1 MTARTSM
8 SCLALAALAWS
19 CTPAASGSSGSA
31 PRPAATPASTTSAAR
46 NTGAWTPLFDGTS
59 FTGWRG
65 YKVDTVPSG
74 WRVVDGTIA
83 KTRPV
88 EDIVTVKEYGDF
100 ELEIEWKIGRAGN
113 SGIFYRGTEEYDHI
127 YWTAPEYQLLDD
139 EKAPDGKDRIT
150 SAGADYALY
159 PSPAGHL
166 KPVGQW
172 NQTRIVAKGPH
183 VEHWLNGKMIASYN
197 VGDAEWAAA
206 IDASKFKPARYP
218 NFGKATTGFLGIQGD
233 HPGTLALRNIRIREL
248 K

>member
-1 MTARTSM
+1 MTVRTSM
-8 SCLALAALAWS
+8 SCLALAALASS

-139 EKAPDGKDRIT
+139 SLASDNKTRLT
-150 SAGADYALY
+150 CAGAAYGLY

-166 KPVGQW
+166 KPVGEW
-172 NQTRIVAKGPH
+172 NSTRIVARGNH
-183 VEHWLNGKMIASYN
+183 VEHWLNGFKLLEYELNSP
-197 VGDAEWAAA
+197 EWLGLVAK
-206 IDASKFKPARYP
+206 SKFNAWPKYGRNTKGHIA
-218 NFGKATTGFLGIQGD
+218 LQGD
-233 HPGTLALRNIRIREL
+233 HTGTLAFRNIRIREF
-248 K
+248 

>member
-1 MTARTSM
+1 MTVRTSM

-19 CTPAASGSSGSA
+19 CTPAASGGSGSA

-139 EKAPDGKDRIT
+139 SLASDNKTRLT
-150 SAGADYALY
+150 CAGAAYGLY

-166 KPVGQW
+166 KPVGEW
-172 NQTRIVAKGPH
+172 NSTRIVARGNH
-183 VEHWLNGKMIASYN
+183 VEHWLNGFKLLEYELNSP
-197 VGDAEWAAA
+197 EWLGLVAK
-206 IDASKFKPARYP
+206 SKFNAWP
-218 NFGKATTGFLGIQGD
+218 NYGRNTKGHIALQGD
-233 HPGTLALRNIRIREL
+233 HTGTLAFRNIRIREF
-248 K
+248 